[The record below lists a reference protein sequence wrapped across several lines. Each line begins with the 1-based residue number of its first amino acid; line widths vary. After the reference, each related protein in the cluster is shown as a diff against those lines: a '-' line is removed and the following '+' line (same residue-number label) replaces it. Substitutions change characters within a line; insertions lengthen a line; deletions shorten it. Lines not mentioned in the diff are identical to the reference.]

1 MLKKNHFNLN
11 DDVFPFTLS
20 FFSSKREPKGVFRM
34 SSPNISSG
42 QSTTQ
47 SFLLIVVVASC
58 IVAAMFGSR
67 NSLSLTIGGIDQSE
81 TLDYLQIS
89 FAFALGQLVM
99 GAISPFAGMIA
110 DKYGSGKTLI
120 SGILLALLGTI
131 LIPYSTTAFTLS
143 ISLGVISSVGLGIA
157 GLPVVLASVN
167 RLIPQEKV
175 GMAFGF
181 VNAGSSLGQLTLA
194 PIAGLI
200 IVNFGWVYCIL
211 FLSLILLS
219 VIPLSFLLRS
229 RIEVK
234 PLSNIAPR
242 SLSDTLGIAFKT
254 PSYIYLVAGFF
265 VCGFHVA
272 FIATHMPGVIQ
283 VCGLPPTVSGWSLGL
298 IGLFNIVGSIFA
310 GWYISKRSMRIF
322 LAYTYFARCVIVLL
336 FLVSPKDLL
345 SVLLFSAALGLTYFS
360 VIPATAGLIGKMFG
374 PQFMATLFGF
384 ALFSHQIGGFLGAY
398 LGGFFFSISGDY
410 TTVWLLDA
418 ALAVFAALI
427 HLPIKERLVYSE
439 AT

>member
-1 MLKKNHFNLN
+1 
-11 DDVFPFTLS
+11 
-20 FFSSKREPKGVFRM
+20 
-34 SSPNISSG
+34 
-42 QSTTQ
+42 
-47 SFLLIVVVASC
+47 
-58 IVAAMFGSR
+58 
-67 NSLSLTIGGIDQSE
+67 
-81 TLDYLQIS
+81 
-89 FAFALGQLVM
+89 M

-120 SGILLALLGTI
+120 SGILLAMLGTI

-143 ISLGVISSVGLGIA
+143 ISLGVIASTGLGIA

-167 RLIPQEKV
+167 KLIPQEKV
-175 GMAFGF
+175 GMAFGYI
-181 VNAGSSLGQLTLA
+181 NAGSSLGQLILA
-194 PIAGLI
+194 PVAGFI
-200 IVNFGWVYCIL
+200 IVNLGWVYCIL

-219 VIPLSFLLRS
+219 VLPLSFLLRS
-229 RIEVK
+229 RIDK
-234 PLSNIAPR
+234 KTLKSINSR
-242 SLSDTLGIAFKT
+242 SLSDTLNTAFKT
-254 PSYIYLVAGFF
+254 PSYIYLVTGFF

-283 VCGLPPTVSGWSLGL
+283 ICGFSPTVSGWSLGL
-298 IGLFNIVGSIFA
+298 IGLFNILGSIFA

-322 LAYTYFARCVIVLL
+322 LAYTYFARCIIVLL

-345 SVLLFSAALGLTYFS
+345 SVMLFSIALGLTYFS
-360 VIPATAGLIGKMFG
+360 VIPATAGLVGKMFG

>member
-1 MLKKNHFNLN
+1 
-11 DDVFPFTLS
+11 
-20 FFSSKREPKGVFRM
+20 M
-34 SSPNISSG
+34 SSF
-42 QSTTQ
+42 STSKKKSTDQ
-47 SFLLIVVVASC
+47 KYLLIVIAASF
-58 IVAAMFGSR
+58 IVAAGFGSR
-67 NSLSLTIGGIDQSE
+67 NTLPLTIEGINQSE

-89 FAFALGQLVM
+89 FAFALGQLLM
-99 GAISPFAGMIA
+99 GAISPFGGMIA
-110 DKYGSGKTLI
+110 DKFGTGKTLI
-120 SGILLALLGTI
+120 VGILLILLGTI

-143 ISLGVISSVGLGIA
+143 ISLGVVASCGLGIA

-167 RLIPQEKV
+167 KLLPQEKV

-181 VNAGSSLGQLTLA
+181 VNAGSSLGQLILA
-194 PIAGLI
+194 PIAGFI
-200 IVNFGWVYCIL
+200 IVNLGWVYCIL
-211 FLSLILLS
+211 FLALILLL
-219 VIPLSFLLRS
+219 VLPLPVLLRS
-229 RIEVK
+229 RTEEK
-234 PLSNIAPR
+234 TLNNAADR
-242 SLSDTLGIAFKT
+242 TLSDTLNIAFKT

-283 VCGLPPTVSGWSLGL
+283 VCGFSPTVSGWSLGI

-322 LAYTYFARCVIVLL
+322 LAYTYFARCIIVLL

-345 SVLLFSAALGLTYFS
+345 SVMLFSIALGLTYFS
-360 VIPATAGLIGKMFG
+360 VIPATAGLVGKMFG

-398 LGGFFFSISGDY
+398 LGGYFFSISGDY

>member
-1 MLKKNHFNLN
+1 
-11 DDVFPFTLS
+11 
-20 FFSSKREPKGVFRM
+20 M
-34 SSPNISSG
+34 SSSGISKE
-42 QSTTQ
+42 QSTDQ
-47 SFLLIVVVASC
+47 KYLLIIIAASC
-58 IVAAMFGSR
+58 IVAAVFGSR
-67 NSLSLTIGGIDQSE
+67 NTLPLAIDGINQSE
-81 TLDYLQIS
+81 TLNYLQIS
-89 FAFALGQLVM
+89 FAFALGQLFM
-99 GAISPFAGMIA
+99 GAISPFGGMIA

-120 SGILLALLGTI
+120 IGILLILFGTL

-143 ISLGVISSVGLGIA
+143 ISLGVIASIGLGIA

-167 RLIPQEKV
+167 KLIPQEKV

-181 VNAGSSLGQLTLA
+181 INAGSSLGQLILA
-194 PIAGLI
+194 PIAGFI
-200 IVNFGWVYCIL
+200 IVTFGWVYCIY
-211 FLSLILLS
+211 FLSLILLLLLPIS
-219 VIPLSFLLRS
+219 VLLRS
-229 RIEVK
+229 RTKEK
-234 PLSNIAPR
+234 ALNNIADR
-242 SLSDTLGIAFKT
+242 TLSETLNIAIKT
-254 PSYIYLVAGFF
+254 PSYIYLVTGFF

-283 VCGLPPTVSGWSLGL
+283 VCGFSPTVSGWSLGL

-322 LAYTYFARCVIVLL
+322 LAYTYFARCIIVLL
-336 FLVSPKDLL
+336 FLISPKDLL
-345 SVLLFSAALGLTYFS
+345 SVMLFSIALGLTYFS
-360 VIPATAGLIGKMFG
+360 VIPATAGLVGKMFG

-398 LGGFFFSISGDY
+398 LGGFFFNITGDY

-427 HLPIKERLVYSE
+427 HLPIKEKLVYSE

>member
-1 MLKKNHFNLN
+1 MPSLRTSKK
-11 DDVFPFTLS
+11 
-20 FFSSKREPKGVFRM
+20 
-34 SSPNISSG
+34 
-42 QSTTQ
+42 QSTDQ
-47 SFLLIVVVASC
+47 KYLLIVLAASC
-58 IVAAMFGSR
+58 IVAAVFGSR
-67 NSLSLTIGGIDQSE
+67 NTIPLTIEGINQSE

-89 FAFALGQLVM
+89 FAFALGQLLM
-99 GAISPFAGMIA
+99 GAISPFGGMIA
-110 DKYGSGKTLI
+110 DKYGSGKTLTV
-120 SGILLALLGTI
+120 GILLILLGTL

-143 ISLGVISSVGLGIA
+143 ISLGVIASVGLGIA

-167 RLIPQEKV
+167 KLLPQEKV

-181 VNAGSSLGQLTLA
+181 VNAGSSLGQLILA
-194 PIAGLI
+194 PIAGFI
-200 IVNFGWVYCIL
+200 IVTLGWVYCIL
-211 FLSLILLS
+211 FLSLILLL
-219 VIPLSFLLRS
+219 VLPLPVLLRS
-229 RIEVK
+229 RTEEKTLNNV
-234 PLSNIAPR
+234 ADR
-242 SLSDTLGIAFKT
+242 TLSDTLNIAFKT

-283 VCGLPPTVSGWSLGL
+283 VCGFSPTVSGWSLGL

-322 LAYTYFARCVIVLL
+322 LAYTYFARCIIVLL

-345 SVLLFSAALGLTYFS
+345 SVMLFSIALGLTYFS
-360 VIPATAGLIGKMFG
+360 VIPATAGLVGKMFG

>member
-1 MLKKNHFNLN
+1 
-11 DDVFPFTLS
+11 
-20 FFSSKREPKGVFRM
+20 M
-34 SSPNISSG
+34 SSFSTSKK
-42 QSTTQ
+42 QSTDQ
-47 SFLLIVVVASC
+47 KYLLIVIAASF
-58 IVAAMFGSR
+58 IVAAGFGSR
-67 NSLSLTIGGIDQSE
+67 NTLPLTIEGINQSE

-89 FAFALGQLVM
+89 FAFALGQLLM
-99 GAISPFAGMIA
+99 GAISPFGGMIA
-110 DKYGSGKTLI
+110 DKFGTGKTLVV
-120 SGILLALLGTI
+120 GILLILLGTL

-143 ISLGVISSVGLGIA
+143 ISLGVVASCGLGIA

-167 RLIPQEKV
+167 KLLPQEKV

-181 VNAGSSLGQLTLA
+181 VNAGSSLGQLILA
-194 PIAGLI
+194 PIAGFI
-200 IVNFGWVYCIL
+200 IVNLGWVYCIL
-211 FLSLILLS
+211 FLALILLL
-219 VIPLSFLLRS
+219 VLPLPVLLRS
-229 RIEVK
+229 RTEEKTLNNV
-234 PLSNIAPR
+234 ADR
-242 SLSDTLGIAFKT
+242 TLSDTLNIAFKT

-283 VCGLPPTVSGWSLGL
+283 VCGFSPTVSGWSLGL

-322 LAYTYFARCVIVLL
+322 LAYTYFARCIIVLL

-345 SVLLFSAALGLTYFS
+345 SVMLFSIALGLTYFS
-360 VIPATAGLIGKMFG
+360 VIPATAGLVGKMFG

-418 ALAVFAALI
+418 SLAVFAALI

-439 AT
+439 AN

>member
-1 MLKKNHFNLN
+1 
-11 DDVFPFTLS
+11 
-20 FFSSKREPKGVFRM
+20 M
-34 SSPNISSG
+34 SSF
-42 QSTTQ
+42 STSKKKSTDQ
-47 SFLLIVVVASC
+47 KYLLIVIAASF
-58 IVAAMFGSR
+58 IVAAGFGSR
-67 NSLSLTIGGIDQSE
+67 NTLPLTIEGINQSE

-89 FAFALGQLVM
+89 FAFALGQLLM
-99 GAISPFAGMIA
+99 GAISPFGGMIA
-110 DKYGSGKTLI
+110 DKFGTGKTLI
-120 SGILLALLGTI
+120 VGILLILLGTF

-143 ISLGVISSVGLGIA
+143 ISLGVVASCGLGIA

-167 RLIPQEKV
+167 KLLPQEKV

-181 VNAGSSLGQLTLA
+181 VNAGSSLGQLILA
-194 PIAGLI
+194 PIAGFI
-200 IVNFGWVYCIL
+200 IVNLGWVYCIL
-211 FLSLILLS
+211 FLALILLL
-219 VIPLSFLLRS
+219 VLPLPVLLRS
-229 RIEVK
+229 RTEEKTLNNV
-234 PLSNIAPR
+234 ADR
-242 SLSDTLGIAFKT
+242 TLSDTLNIAFKT

-283 VCGLPPTVSGWSLGL
+283 VCGFSPTVSGWSLGL

-322 LAYTYFARCVIVLL
+322 LAYTYFARCIIVLL

-345 SVLLFSAALGLTYFS
+345 SVMLFSIALGLTYFS
-360 VIPATAGLIGKMFG
+360 VIPATAGLVGKMFG

-398 LGGFFFSISGDY
+398 LGGYFFSISGDY

>member
-1 MLKKNHFNLN
+1 
-11 DDVFPFTLS
+11 
-20 FFSSKREPKGVFRM
+20 M
-34 SSPNISSG
+34 SSFSTSKK
-42 QSTTQ
+42 QSTDQ
-47 SFLLIVVVASC
+47 KYLLIVIAASF
-58 IVAAMFGSR
+58 IVAAGFGSR
-67 NSLSLTIGGIDQSE
+67 NTLPLTIEGINQSE

-89 FAFALGQLVM
+89 FAFALGQLLM
-99 GAISPFAGMIA
+99 GAISPFGGMIA
-110 DKYGSGKTLI
+110 DKFGTGKTLVV
-120 SGILLALLGTI
+120 GILLILLGTF

-143 ISLGVISSVGLGIA
+143 ISLGVVASCGLGIA

-167 RLIPQEKV
+167 KLLPQEKV

-181 VNAGSSLGQLTLA
+181 VNAGSSLGQLILA
-194 PIAGLI
+194 PIAGFI
-200 IVNFGWVYCIL
+200 IVNLGWVYCIL
-211 FLSLILLS
+211 FLALILLL
-219 VIPLSFLLRS
+219 VLPLPVLLRS
-229 RIEVK
+229 RTEEKTLNNV
-234 PLSNIAPR
+234 SDR
-242 SLSDTLGIAFKT
+242 TLSDTLNIAFKT

-283 VCGLPPTVSGWSLGL
+283 VCGFSPTVSGWSLGL

-322 LAYTYFARCVIVLL
+322 LAYTYFARCIIVLL

-345 SVLLFSAALGLTYFS
+345 SVMLFSIALGLTYFS
-360 VIPATAGLIGKMFG
+360 VIPATAGLVGKMFG

-439 AT
+439 AN

>member
-1 MLKKNHFNLN
+1 MGFFNSNRELKKEF
-11 DDVFPFTLS
+11 
-20 FFSSKREPKGVFRM
+20 KM
-34 SSPNISSG
+34 SSANNSKK
-42 QSTTQ
+42 QSTDQ
-47 SFLLIVVVASC
+47 KYLLIVIAASC
-58 IVAAMFGSR
+58 IVAAVFGSR
-67 NSLSLTIGGIDQSE
+67 NSLSLTIEGINQSE

-89 FAFALGQLVM
+89 SAFALGQLFV
-99 GAISPFAGMIA
+99 GAISPFGGMIA
-110 DKYGSGKTLI
+110 DKYGSGKTLTV
-120 SGILLALLGTI
+120 GILLSLFGTL
-131 LIPYSTTAFTLS
+131 LIPYSTTSFTLA
-143 ISLGVISSVGLGIA
+143 ISLGIIASTGLGIA

-167 RLIPQEKV
+167 KLIPQEKV

-181 VNAGSSLGQLTLA
+181 INAGSSLGQLILA
-194 PIAGLI
+194 PIAGFI
-200 IVNFGWVYCIL
+200 IVNLGWVYCIL
-211 FLSLILLS
+211 FLSLILLL
-219 VIPLSFLLRS
+219 VLPLSFLLRS
-229 RIEVK
+229 RIDEKTLNSVANK
-234 PLSNIAPR
+234 
-242 SLSDTLGIAFKT
+242 SLSDTLNTAFRT
-254 PSYIYLVAGFF
+254 PSYIYLVTGFF

-283 VCGLPPTVSGWSLGL
+283 VCGFSPTVSGWSLGI

-322 LAYTYFARCVIVLL
+322 LAFTYFARCIIVLL

-345 SVLLFSAALGLTYFS
+345 SVMLFSIALGLTYFS
-360 VIPATAGLIGKMFG
+360 VIPATAGLVGKMFG

-398 LGGFFFSISGDY
+398 LGGFFFSITGDY

-427 HLPIKERLVYSE
+427 HLPIKEKLVYSA

>member
-1 MLKKNHFNLN
+1 MA
-11 DDVFPFTLS
+11 LS
-20 FFSSKREPKGVFRM
+20 
-34 SSPNISSG
+34 NISKEQG
-42 QSTTQ
+42 KDQKY
-47 SFLLIVVVASC
+47 LLIVIAASC
-58 IVAAMFGSR
+58 IVASVFGSR
-67 NSLSLTIGGIDQSE
+67 NSLSLTIEGINQSE

-89 FAFALGQLVM
+89 FAFALGQLLM
-99 GAISPFAGMIA
+99 GAISPFGGMIA

-120 SGILLALLGTI
+120 VGILLILLGTL

-143 ISLGVISSVGLGIA
+143 ISLGVIASVGLGIA

-167 RLIPQEKV
+167 KLLPQEKV

-181 VNAGSSLGQLTLA
+181 VNAGSSLGQLILA
-194 PIAGLI
+194 PIAGFI
-200 IVNFGWVYCIL
+200 IVTLGWVYCIL
-211 FLSLILLS
+211 FLSLILLL
-219 VIPLSFLLRS
+219 VLPLPVLLRS
-229 RIEVK
+229 RTEEKTLNNV
-234 PLSNIAPR
+234 ADR
-242 SLSDTLGIAFKT
+242 TLSDTLNIAFKT
-254 PSYIYLVAGFF
+254 PSYIYLVSGFF

-283 VCGLPPTVSGWSLGL
+283 VCGFSPTVSGWSLGL

-322 LAYTYFARCVIVLL
+322 LAYTYFARCIIVLL

-345 SVLLFSAALGLTYFS
+345 SVMLFSIALGLTYFS
-360 VIPATAGLIGKMFG
+360 VIPATAGLVGKMFG

-398 LGGFFFSISGDY
+398 LGGFFFSITGDY

-427 HLPIKERLVYSE
+427 HLPIKEKLVYSE

>member
-1 MLKKNHFNLN
+1 
-11 DDVFPFTLS
+11 
-20 FFSSKREPKGVFRM
+20 M
-34 SSPNISSG
+34 SSF
-42 QSTTQ
+42 STSKKKSTDQ
-47 SFLLIVVVASC
+47 KYLLIVIAASF
-58 IVAAMFGSR
+58 IVAAGFGSR
-67 NSLSLTIGGIDQSE
+67 NTLPLTIEGINQSE

-89 FAFALGQLVM
+89 FAFALGQLLM
-99 GAISPFAGMIA
+99 GAISPFGGMIA
-110 DKYGSGKTLI
+110 DKFGTGKTLVV
-120 SGILLALLGTI
+120 GILLILLGTL

-143 ISLGVISSVGLGIA
+143 ISLGVIASCGLGIA

-167 RLIPQEKV
+167 KLLPQEKV

-181 VNAGSSLGQLTLA
+181 VNAGSSLGQLILA
-194 PIAGLI
+194 PIAGFI
-200 IVNFGWVYCIL
+200 IVNLGWVYCIL
-211 FLSLILLS
+211 FLALILLL
-219 VIPLSFLLRS
+219 VLPLPVLLRS
-229 RIEVK
+229 RTEEKTLNNV
-234 PLSNIAPR
+234 SDR
-242 SLSDTLGIAFKT
+242 TLSDTLNIAFKT

-283 VCGLPPTVSGWSLGL
+283 VCGFSPTVSGWSLGL

-322 LAYTYFARCVIVLL
+322 LAYTYFARCIIVLL

-345 SVLLFSAALGLTYFS
+345 SVMLFSIALGLTYFS
-360 VIPATAGLIGKMFG
+360 VIPATAGLVGKMFG

-418 ALAVFAALI
+418 SLAVFAALI

-439 AT
+439 AN

>member
-1 MLKKNHFNLN
+1 MA
-11 DDVFPFTLS
+11 LS
-20 FFSSKREPKGVFRM
+20 NIPKEQGKD
-34 SSPNISSG
+34 
-42 QSTTQ
+42 QKY
-47 SFLLIVVVASC
+47 LLIVIAASC
-58 IVAAMFGSR
+58 IVAAVFGSR
-67 NSLSLTIGGIDQSE
+67 NSLSLTIEGINQSE

-89 FAFALGQLVM
+89 FAFALGQLFI
-99 GAISPFAGMIA
+99 GTISPFGGMIA
-110 DKYGSGKTLI
+110 DKYGSGKTLTV
-120 SGILLALLGTI
+120 GILLSLLGTL

-143 ISLGVISSVGLGIA
+143 ISLGVIASSGLGIA

-181 VNAGSSLGQLTLA
+181 INAGSSLGQLILA
-194 PIAGLI
+194 PIAGFI

-211 FLSLILLS
+211 FLSLILLL
-219 VIPLSFLLRS
+219 VLPLSFLLRS
-229 RIEVK
+229 RVEK
-234 PLSNIAPR
+234 NTFNNIADR
-242 SLSDTLGIAFKT
+242 SLSDTLNIAFKT

-283 VCGLPPTVSGWSLGL
+283 VCGFSPTVSGWSLGL

-322 LAYTYFARCVIVLL
+322 LAYTYFARCIIVLL
-336 FLVSPKDLL
+336 FLVSPKDLI
-345 SVLLFSAALGLTYFS
+345 SVMLFSIALGLTYFS
-360 VIPATAGLIGKMFG
+360 VIPATAGLVGKMFG

-398 LGGFFFSISGDY
+398 LGGFFFSITGDY

-427 HLPIKERLVYSE
+427 HLPIKEKLVYSE